1 MKTPP
6 PTARHSRY
14 SVDPDAQRAKNAEAP
29 QVDNLLGR
37 IGELFLP
44 FRVPLMV
51 TAGVVLVGAGLSVI
65 PPLLIQDAFNLG
77 LFPSEG
83 QPNLEVLGRLVGMM
97 IAIWAIAGALSVW
110 QHYLTAHIGN
120 RVMGT
125 LRVKMFAHLH
135 SMELGFFTR
144 TKTGAIQSRLQND
157 VGGVAAVLKDV
168 MANMLGS
175 AVTVLASLVAM
186 LLLSWQL
193 TLIAIAL
200 LPLMVLLQR
209 RIGRIRAKIAA
220 KTQQSLSDMS
230 AITQESLGV
239 SGILLAKSFGRQS
252 SEVARYEAENS
263 RQIGLQVKQSMTGQS
278 FFATVQLF
286 MAAIPAIIYLFAG
299 LFILQGQDITVG
311 TIVAF
316 TTAQARLMFPMMSL
330 LQIGLDLQTSR
341 ALFARIFEYLDLTPA
356 ITSLEEPS
364 PINADKLGH
373 IEFRDVSFR
382 YGAGG
387 GNDDLTTPS
396 LRGITFTI
404 EPGQYVALVGVSG
417 SGKTTIAS
425 LIPRFYDATGGAILF
440 AGTDVRHLDQHE
452 LIDNIGILS
461 QETFLFNDTV
471 WENLAYAKPDASEDE
486 VFAAAHG
493 ANIHDTIVS
502 FPDGYDTVVG
512 ERGYRLSG
520 GEKQRLS
527 IARVLLKNPAVLILD
542 EATSSL
548 DTHSERLVQDTL
560 DRAAE
565 KRTTIAI
572 AHRLSTVVG
581 ADKIMV
587 VHDGTIVESGTH
599 QSLLVAGGHYAEL
612 FTAQHIDL
620 NLLN

>member
-29 QVDNLLGR
+29 HVDNLLGR